1 MDADIL
7 VVGGGIVGLSTAMHI
22 SQQFPNLKVMV
33 LEKEK
38 GLAQHQTGHNSGV
51 IHAGVYYAPGSMK
64 ARFCKAGVEATIS
77 FCKKHNIPYEQCG
90 KLIIATNELE
100 NTRLDALYA
109 RCLENGLNPE
119 WLDKKQLEEKEPRV
133 TGTKAIF
140 VQSSGITDYVGIANA
155 MADEV
160 RKSGGSILTGQRVIN
175 MREEQN
181 QVVVETDQQTFR
193 ARYGIVCAGVMA
205 DRLAKMCGLELDF
218 RVIPFRG
225 EYYRLPES
233 KNNIVNHLTYP
244 VPNPDLPFLGV
255 HLTKMIGGYT
265 TVGPNAVLALSRNGY
280 SWGDI
285 NIKDLIEMA
294 GYSGFWGVMRKNA
307 RAGIGEMKNSLFKS
321 GYLEQCRKYCPE
333 LTLDDL
339 QPYPSGV
346 RAQAVSPDGT
356 LIHDFLIRHTN
367 RTFHVCNAPSP
378 AATSSIPIGGHIV
391 SEMTK
396 VFEIK

>member
-22 SQQFPNLKVMV
+22 TQRFPHLKVTLV
-33 LEKEK
+33 EKEQE
-38 GLAQHQTGHNSGV
+38 LAQHQTGHNSGV

-64 ARFCKAGVEATIS
+64 ARFCKLGVEATIN
-77 FCKKHNIPYEQCG
+77 FCKEYDIAYEQCG

-119 WLDKKQLEEKEPRV
+119 LLDKKQLEDKEPRV

-140 VQSSGITDYVGIANA
+140 VQSSGITDYPAIAHA
-155 MADEV
+155 MAGV
-160 RKSGGSILTGQRVIN
+160 VQKAGGTILTEQKVIN
-175 MREEQN
+175 MCEEPEG
-181 QVVVETDQQTFR
+181 VVVETDRQTFR

-205 DRLAKMCGLELDF
+205 DRLAKMCGLDLDF

-233 KNNIVNHLTYP
+233 KDNIVNHLTYP
-244 VPNPDLPFLGV
+244 VPNPELPFLGV

-280 SWGDI
+280 SWGKV
-285 NIKDLIEMA
+285 NIKDLMEMA

-307 RAGIGEMKNSLFKS
+307 VAGIGEMKNSIFKS

-339 QPYPSGV
+339 QPYPAGV

-378 AATSSIPIGGHIV
+378 AATSSLPIGDYIV
-391 SEMTK
+391 SEMSK
-396 VFEIK
+396 VFDFK

>member
-22 SQQFPNLKVMV
+22 SQKFPHLKVTV

-38 GLAQHQTGHNSGV
+38 DLAQHQTGHNSGV

-77 FCKKHNIPYEQCG
+77 FCKKHNIAYEQCG

-160 RKSGGSILTGQRVIN
+160 RKSGGNILTGQSVIN
-175 MREEQN
+175 MQEEQD
-181 QVVVETDQQTFR
+181 QIVVETDQQTFR
-193 ARYGIVCAGVMA
+193 ARFGIVCAGVMA

-378 AATSSIPIGGHIV
+378 AATSSIPIGQHIV

-396 VFEIK
+396 LFEIE